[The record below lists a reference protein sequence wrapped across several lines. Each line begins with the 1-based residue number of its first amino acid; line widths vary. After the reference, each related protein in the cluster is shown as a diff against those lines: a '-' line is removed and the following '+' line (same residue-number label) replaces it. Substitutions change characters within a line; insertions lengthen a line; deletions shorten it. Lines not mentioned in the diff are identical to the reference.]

1 MTTVEQ
7 RKIAYDKA
15 VKRSR
20 IIWGSYFALVVGT
33 FIPGWFFMISG
44 YGMVWAVASALCI
57 MVPVVLNS
65 TPQGYSKADKAKL
78 ELLNAEYDEIMNN
91 TLNIPFPGAK

>member
-1 MTTVEQ
+1 MTIVEQ

-15 VKRSR
+15 VRRSR
-20 IIWGSYFALVVGT
+20 IIWGSYFALVLGT

-44 YGMVWAVASALCI
+44 YGMVWAIASALCLMI
-57 MVPVVLNS
+57 PVVLNS

-78 ELLNAEYDEIMNN
+78 ELLEAERDAIMDKINN
-91 TLNIPFPGAK
+91 YQR